1 MKNKN
6 TIPKKLNLSWQDSGF
21 FFGKED
27 RDDIDRYIGLPQE
40 EESHILV
47 IGGTGTGK
55 SSSIAMPTLETWKGA
70 IVAVDVKGELSE
82 HYARLYEADLVERP
96 FIVFDPADEES
107 VCFDP
112 FALLAKDA
120 PDNLYENLQD
130 IVSTIIPLTVN
141 AKDPFWEQS
150 EQSILNKLLEYYY
163 RLGMGFIDALSMILC
178 NKLEVLLGMLSKP
191 EMQFTS
197 MFVGGVTSMKP
208 EALSS
213 IEEGIRQKIEV
224 FVYSRIA
231 HAFRGNSRDKA
242 VHRFDWECL
251 NQCNV
256 FLRIPDDKIE
266 TWGPAINLLLG
277 QLIQYLQRRGSKYD
291 DPDSIPTLL
300 LMDEFAR
307 LGKLEKVKSALT
319 MLRSRNVTVCLMVQ
333 SFPQLEDIYGLDTR
347 KIIADNCRTK
357 VILGANDYDTQ
368 VYLSRLIG
376 EAKKRKAN
384 LSISLDAARSCAGY
398 GIQLYSI
405 NEPYVRSSELATLKK
420 VIILTRFG
428 CSKVKKWKMRECME
442 WTDNGVLLPKQQI
455 PVTHD
460 CILGTG
466 KSRYSNGFLRNHG
479 AKMLSTAE
487 RLQLAK
493 KHFEEAQ
500 AAHLGKGTR
509 HQLSLKPD
517 DSTLINLGR
526 RLLIFFPDIL
536 KEVPCKTGNDQPTR
550 FQAIESRMY
559 ALKRDPE
566 LFKLL
571 QHKAALLDP
580 VDSTAPLAKKE
591 RQAGRILKHVT
602 DSYLWG
608 LGNLLCTHFPEVCS
622 TDPVNYGAG
631 LTERIW
637 PVDSILLA
645 LSEDHDILEQ
655 IANQAQRKSVDG
667 GSAIPSRLE
676 GRR

>member
-6 TIPKKLNLSWQDSGF
+6 TIPKKLDLSWQDSGF

-231 HAFRGNSRDKA
+231 HAFRGNSRDNT
-242 VHRFDWECL
+242 VHKFDWDCL
-251 NQCNV
+251 NEYNV

-266 TWGPAINLLLG
+266 TWGRAINLLLG
-277 QLIQYLQRRGSKYD
+277 QLIHHLQCRGSKYD
-291 DPDSIPTLL
+291 DPESIPTLL

-333 SFPQLEDIYGLDTR
+333 SFPQLEAIYGLDTR

-368 VYLSRLIG
+368 LYLSRMIG
-376 EAKKRKAN
+376 ETKKQEAN
-384 LSISLDAARSCAGY
+384 LSISLDTNMSYTGY
-398 GIQLYSI
+398 GIQFHSV
-405 NEPYVRSSELATLKK
+405 NKPYVESSRLATLKK
-420 VIILTRFG
+420 VIVLTRFG
-428 CSKVKKWKMRECME
+428 YTEVKKWKMRERME
-442 WTDNGVLLPKQQI
+442 WTDDAVGFPKQQI

-466 KSRYSNGFLRNHG
+466 KSCYAHGFLRNHG
-479 AKMLSTAE
+479 AKMLRTEE
-487 RLQLAK
+487 RLQFAN
-493 KHFEEAQ
+493 KHFQEAQ
-500 AAHLGKGTR
+500 DAYLEKCT
-509 HQLSLKPD
+509 QQKPDLKQD
-517 DSTLINLGR
+517 DSTLIFWGK
-526 RLLIFFPDIL
+526 RLLIFFPGIL
-536 KEVPCKTGNDQPTR
+536 QLVPCKTGNNEPGR
-550 FQAIESRMY
+550 FQPIESRMCT
-559 ALKRDPE
+559 LKRDPE
-566 LFKLL
+566 LFKFL
-571 QHKAALLDP
+571 QYKASLLDP
-580 VDSTAPLAKKE
+580 ADSAPALTKKE
-591 RQAGRILKHVT
+591 RHAAGILKQVT
-602 DSYLWG
+602 DSYLWD
-608 LGNLLCTHFPEVCS
+608 LGNLLCTYFPEACYTDSKGSS
-622 TDPVNYGAG
+622 TEMAEHFWQV
-631 LTERIW
+631 E
-637 PVDSILLA
+637 SILRV
-645 LSEDHDILEQ
+645 LSEDRIILAQ
-655 IANQAQRKSVDG
+655 IAKPGRCISVAVAVDRP
-667 GSAIPSRLE
+667 I
-676 GRR
+676 